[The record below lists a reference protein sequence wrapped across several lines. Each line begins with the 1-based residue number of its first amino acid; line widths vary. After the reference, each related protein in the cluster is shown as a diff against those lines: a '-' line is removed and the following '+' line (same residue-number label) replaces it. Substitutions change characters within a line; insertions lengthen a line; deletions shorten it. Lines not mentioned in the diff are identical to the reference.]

1 MRFRKLRWTT
11 AALIAFVMG
20 VPMAER
26 ALADDGGFFAF
37 GGAGGIG
44 GIVGAALALASSIV
58 DTAGG
63 S

>member
-1 MRFRKLRWTT
+1 MRFRKLRWTA

-26 ALADDGGFFAF
+26 VVADDGGFFAF
-37 GGAGGIG
+37 GGGGIG